1 MKDSTIV
8 IGQNYKDISGH
19 RMGPSEQIHDVIA
32 RLVVQLKNNFSLEFA
47 QKNLVDFKTKVFFET
62 LGRSKKDK

>member
-1 MKDSTIV
+1 
-8 IGQNYKDISGH
+8 
-19 RMGPSEQIHDVIA
+19 MGPSEQIHDVIA